1 MIIWI
6 ASYPKSGNTYLRSF
20 LASYYFTKNGKF
32 EFNLLNN
39 INHFPGTQYSNKK
52 ITNEAEASKNWISFQ
67 EKYFDKDKLH
77 FLKTHNSLISYNEN
91 NFTTKRQT
99 LGAIYIVRDPRSV
112 IISSAHHYS
121 LNYEMAL
128 QYMIDP
134 QKSLLVKSVDEDFS
148 NFTFL
153 SSWSNHYKSWIKN
166 SDFKLLFIRYE
177 DLEDNKYE
185 IFRDIIIFIET
196 LTKKNIKVDKEK
208 LLESIKTTN
217 FNVLKNKEKNEGFQE
232 SSYSKET
239 GKKIDFFNKGFNNR
253 WQKILPDEIKKK
265 ASDLFKDDLMF
276 LNYKI

>member
-6 ASYPKSGNTYLRSF
+6 ASYPKNGNTYLRSF
-20 LASYYFTKNGKF
+20 LASYYFSKTGKF

-39 INHFPGTQYSNKK
+39 INHFPGTMYSNSK
-52 ITNEAEASKNWISFQ
+52 TNNATEASKNWIFLQ
-67 EKYFDKDKLH
+67 EKYFEKDKLH
-77 FLKTHNSLISYNEN
+77 LLKTHNSLIPYNGN
-91 NFTTKRQT
+91 SFTTKKQT
-99 LGAIYIVRDPRSV
+99 LGAIYIIRDPRSV

-121 LNYEMAL
+121 LNYETAL
-128 QYMIDP
+128 EYMSDP
-134 QKSLLVKSVDEDFS
+134 QKSLLVKSVDGDFA
-148 NFTFL
+148 NFTYL

-166 SDFKLLFIRYE
+166 SDFKILFIKYE

-196 LTKKNIKVDKEK
+196 LTKRNIKVDKEK

-232 SSYSKET
+232 SAYSKET

-265 ASDLFKDDLMF
+265 ADKAFKDDLIF
-276 LNYKI
+276 LNYKK

>member
-20 LASYYFTKNGKF
+20 LASYYFSKTGKF

-39 INHFPGTQYSNKK
+39 INHFPGIQYSNNK
-52 ITNEAEASKNWISFQ
+52 TSNAAEASKNWISLQDKFF
-67 EKYFDKDKLH
+67 EKDKLH
-77 FLKTHNSLISYNEN
+77 LLKTHSSLIPYNGN
-91 NFTTKRQT
+91 SFTTKKQT
-99 LGAIYIVRDPRSV
+99 LAAIYIVRDPRSV

-121 LNYEMAL
+121 LNYETAL
-128 QYMIDP
+128 QYMNDP
-134 QKSLLVKSVDEDFS
+134 QKSLLVKSVDKDFA

-166 SDFKLLFIRYE
+166 NDFKILFIKYE

-196 LTKKNIKVDKEK
+196 LTKRNIKVNKEK
-208 LLESIKTTN
+208 ILESIKTTN

-232 SSYSKET
+232 SAYSKKT
-239 GKKIDFFNKGFNNR
+239 GKKINFFNKGFNNR
-253 WQKILPDEIKKK
+253 WQKILPVEIKKQ
-265 ASDLFKDDLMF
+265 ADEAFKDDLIF